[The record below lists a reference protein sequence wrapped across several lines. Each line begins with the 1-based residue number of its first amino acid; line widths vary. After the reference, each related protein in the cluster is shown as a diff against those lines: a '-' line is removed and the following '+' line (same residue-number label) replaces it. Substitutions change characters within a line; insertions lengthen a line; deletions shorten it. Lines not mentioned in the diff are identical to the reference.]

1 VKEMWWEVPKHLE
14 VKKDQLFIDGVSAT
28 SIAKKYGTPLYV
40 YNGSR
45 IREVYNKFYNALKNN
60 TKKEIRL
67 HYAMKTNSNKKI
79 LKLMKKEGSWIDAV
93 SPEEAQLALD
103 IGFLKEKI
111 LFTGTAVS
119 NDDLKKLVKMGVR
132 INIDSIS
139 ELKRLAKISTKVEI
153 SFRMDPGIA
162 GAGVHWKTMTA
173 GKKSHGMPIKFS
185 IPENEILDAVKMAK
199 DLGFKIVGLHEHIG
213 SGWRNDEEVNEFLQT
228 VDIVLEK
235 AKQIEKMGIK
245 LEFINFGGGPGIR
258 YQENHKEFP
267 LEKYAKGVTN
277 KVNKSG
283 IDVKAIAFEPGRY
296 IVGDSGLLLVEVVDV
311 KERYGDIIAGVNSG
325 FGHLVRPA
333 MYSAY
338 HEIINCNKAGKKS
351 EAKVMIAGNLCE
363 TGDVFTP
370 EPRAMPKPEEGDIL
384 AIHNA
389 GAYGFSMASHYNLRA
404 LPKEIMI
411 LDGKIVG

>member
-1 VKEMWWEVPKHLE
+1 MWWEVPKHLE
-14 VKKDQLFIDGVSAT
+14 IKNHELIVGGISAN
-28 SIAKKYGTPLYV
+28 SVAKKYGTPLYV

-45 IREVYNKFYNALKNN
+45 IKEVYNKFYNSLKSN

-79 LKLMKKEGSWIDAV
+79 LELLKKEGSWIDAV

-103 IGFLKEKI
+103 IGFPKEKI

-119 NDDLKKLVKMGVR
+119 NEDPKKLVKMGIR

-139 ELKRLAKISTKVEI
+139 ELKRLAKISTKIEI
-153 SFRMDPGIA
+153 SFRMDPGIS

-173 GKKSHGMPIKFS
+173 GKESHGMPIKFS
-185 IPENEILDAVKMAK
+185 IPENEILDAVKAAK
-199 DLGFKIVGLHEHIG
+199 NLGFKIVGLHEHIG
-213 SGWRNDEEVNEFLQT
+213 SGWRSDEEVNEFLQT

-235 AKQIEKMGIK
+235 AKEIEKMGIK
-245 LEFINFGGGPGIR
+245 LEFISFGGGPGIR
-258 YQENHKEFP
+258 YQEGHKEFP
-267 LEKYAKGVTN
+267 LEKYAKGVTS
-277 KVNKSG
+277 KVDKSG
-283 IDVKAIAFEPGRY
+283 INVKSIAFEPGRY

-325 FGHLVRPA
+325 FGHLVRPT

-338 HEIINCNKAGKKS
+338 HEIINCSKADKKN
-351 EAKVMIAGNLCE
+351 EVKAMIAGNLCE

-370 EPRAMPKPEEGDIL
+370 EPRLMPKSTEGDIL

-389 GAYGFSMASHYNLRA
+389 GAYGYSMASHYNLRT

-411 LDGKIVG
+411 LDGKVLG